1 MKLTYV
7 VVAPFAL
14 ALLAVSAA
22 GVARPS
28 APSSPALAGQP
39 AHDQASTQA
48 PSFASLDTK
57 KHGYL
62 QRDDLPKNNESLAK
76 LRAHFAEAD
85 VNQDGNLSQAEY
97 YAYVHPADPEA
108 SLVRGESPKGN
119 PSPFGS
125 Q

>member
-14 ALLAVSAA
+14 ALLAASAA

-28 APSSPALAGQP
+28 APVLAAQS
-39 AHDQASTQA
+39 AQAQASTLA

-62 QRDDLPKNNESLAK
+62 QREDLPKNNESLAK
-76 LRAHFAEAD
+76 LRAHFSEAD

-125 Q
+125 L